1 MIFNLSSKLCRVFR
15 GGYGYSSDEASE
27 EEDGDESTADMDAG
41 EGAPAQGVPPAGAK
55 EDTSDHQTEEEKR
68 TEKEKKKKEK
78 GDAKRQTMELQW
90 KSYVTNLKKSG
101 TLSSALSVCD
111 VSGSM
116 AGQPM
121 EVSLQ
126 HIFLLL
132 IMQGM
137 TCIVQLV
144 RAQHWLIPQAPCLYL
159 PDCKPV

>member
-1 MIFNLSSKLCRVFR
+1 MTSKLYRVFR
-15 GGYGYSSDEASE
+15 GGYGYSSDDASE

-55 EDTSDHQTEEEKR
+55 EDTSDQQQADHQTEQEKR

-121 EVSLQ
+121 EVSLIEPSLQ
-126 HIFLLL
+126 QIFF
-132 IMQGM
+132 
-137 TCIVQLV
+137 
-144 RAQHWLIPQAPCLYL
+144 Y
-159 PDCKPV
+159 